1 MSALAR
7 IAKLAG
13 MTDEVWRRHANP
25 WSVATRFAAIPA
37 MILAVW
43 SRVWMGWWA
52 LVPVIAVI
60 IWLWLNPRVFPAIT
74 EPHGWAAK
82 GIFGEKLWLE
92 EPSNVPAACRM
103 VLRWLIVPCLCGS
116 ILLVWGLVELQI
128 WPTLFGAALIVFAQL
143 WRIDR
148 LGRLYE
154 RRNVVE

>member
-25 WSVATRFAAIPA
+25 WSVADALCGDSGNDPGG
-37 MILAVW
+37 VE
-43 SRVWMGWWA
+43 RVWIGWWA
-52 LVPVIAVI
+52 LVPVIAVS

-92 EPSNVPAACRM
+92 EPSTVPAACRM
-103 VLRWLIVPCLCGS
+103 VLRWLIVPGLCGT

-128 WPTLFGAALIVFAQL
+128 WPTVFGAALIVFAQL